1 MPYSEMIAKMRLPLP
16 GFVVLQPIDKIDYL
30 GYVHEGGDNDGY
42 LRFMEPQAAS
52 PYAKF
57 EVEFSGSNDFVHIR
71 SCQNNKYWER
81 KQILSISGG
90 YWVTATADK
99 KEDDQSKESCTLFKV
114 TSVDHAMN
122 TVRIMHVQSGCY
134 LCCWRWDSEKYTRG
148 MYSFYKTHDQNGFD
162 IFKFIDWNSLL
173 ILPRF
178 VAFKGYNNKYLC
190 LHRVEWDLP
199 YMQFSSDDI
208 GDSTVALEVFLT
220 DDGYV
225 RIKPVCTDNT
235 NNNKTIGLINFGNN
249 AFCKSLTTEGKYDC
263 LNVATYSLTKEA
275 RLIVEE
281 PVLTREIYGVKYHL
295 GNSRVYDEIVLIVAK
310 NSASN
315 FSNEPATFDVKLSY
329 TDIKT
334 TNWQNSFSLKLG
346 TTATMDFKIPL
357 IFEGKVEVS
366 GEVQTG
372 IEWGETTTT
381 TTVVEVVYKVTVP
394 PMTKVIVCVIATKGI
409 CDVPFSYMQRDTLY
423 DGTSVTNE
431 IEGGTYTGSNYY
443 STNFD
448 TKEEAL

>member
-1 MPYSEMIAKMRLPLP
+1 MEQAQEVKLIHCNSEDQLADILTKALSVTRFECLRKKLGQVSRLAR
-16 GFVVLQPIDKIDYL
+16 Q
-30 GYVHEGGDNDGY
+30 
-42 LRFMEPQAAS
+42 
-52 PYAKF
+52 
-57 EVEFSGSNDFVHIR
+57 
-71 SCQNNKYWER
+71 
-81 KQILSISGG
+81 
-90 YWVTATADK
+90 
-99 KEDDQSKESCTLFKV
+99 
-114 TSVDHAMN
+114 
-122 TVRIMHVQSGCY
+122 
-134 LCCWRWDSEKYTRG
+134 
-148 MYSFYKTHDQNGFD
+148 
-162 IFKFIDWNSLL
+162 
-173 ILPRF
+173 
-178 VAFKGYNNKYLC
+178 
-190 LHRVEWDLP
+190 
-199 YMQFSSDDI
+199 
-208 GDSTVALEVFLT
+208 
-220 DDGYV
+220 
-225 RIKPVCTDNT
+225 VCTESVSFSYST
-235 NNNKTIGLINFGNN
+235 NNNKTIGLINLGNN

-263 LNVATYSLTKEA
+263 LNAATYSLTKEA

-409 CDVPFSYMQRDTLY
+409 CDVPFTYMQRDTLY

-448 TKEEAL
+448 TKEEALELGRAIYAKFHWLIC